1 MRCIITMGDILYY
14 LRWPFPAST
23 RLPKIL
29 SKLFVSIYHY
39 LGASIFQVGSF
50 LPSLALTQP
59 NPPHLICWQITWM
72 IKEQEKHFAFNFCW
86 KYFNTVSFGSQTF
99 NFRFCLCAL
108 STRLVL
114 PGALSIVNHIWQQT
128 RRFRKFCTEAR
139 LVGKLL
145 SWHMGIGRT
154 TICDIKVTSTWHTR
168 QVHICKWR
176 KNIWVT

>member
-1 MRCIITMGDILYY
+1 
-14 LRWPFPAST
+14 
-23 RLPKIL
+23 
-29 SKLFVSIYHY
+29 
-39 LGASIFQVGSF
+39 
-50 LPSLALTQP
+50 
-59 NPPHLICWQITWM
+59 M
-72 IKEQEKHFAFNFCW
+72 IKEHFAFNFCW
-86 KYFNTVSFGSQTF
+86 KYFNTVSFGSQAF

-154 TICDIKVTSTWHTR
+154 TICDIKVTSKWLQHDTRGKYIYESDIRPIHVHGGRLIYFISWHAR
-168 QVHICKWR
+168 RSRCSARHNGVKSFMKKYIKHGNLEISEFLFCQF
-176 KNIWVT
+176 